1 METWS
6 IGLNWWMTEYMR
18 LMFQYSESDLS
29 DYPFFVAQNQDLTP
43 GKNNGFDNAT
53 IKGFGMRMHVDW

>member
-29 DYPFFVAQNQDLTP
+29 DYPFFVAQNQDLPP
-43 GKNNGFDNAT
+43 GKNYGFDNAT